1 MFCSYDH
8 FMQKKTHLYPIPQQR
23 AEICHIRTDQIRAV
37 TVVVE
42 MVIRDSLSAAA
53 DGTMTVTDA
62 LNAAQADCEAQI
74 TLG

>member
-1 MFCSYDH
+1 MSDIIGQY
-8 FMQKKTHLYPIPQQR
+8 I
-23 AEICHIRTDQIRAV
+23 
-37 TVVVE
+37 
-42 MVIRDSLSAAA
+42 SAAS